1 MHMHYTN
8 PRLLKFGVVY
18 LCALLPVIL
27 ICFAQGEVWSC
38 VQMSEQEDQG
48 PMCCEGH
55 VEEGK
60 QKGRRG
66 EGGRCSKKAQPPIR
80 LASHGLL

>member
-1 MHMHYTN
+1 
-8 PRLLKFGVVY
+8 
-18 LCALLPVIL
+18 
-27 ICFAQGEVWSC
+27 
-38 VQMSEQEDQG
+38 MSEQEDQG

-66 EGGRCSKKAQPPIR
+66 EGGRCSKKAQPPIC